1 MKKLLIICG
10 LLFSVAT
17 FAQAQREQGG
27 GRQMGT
33 PEERAK
39 RSVDMLAEKFTFTA
53 DQKAK
58 VTAIYLEQNA
68 KMKKLRDSVGDNR
81 VAMRAFMVKGNE
93 ATESKIEALLSAGQK
108 KLFTA
113 WKEERKEMMK
123 KRQEGGGQRPA
134 GTK

>member
-10 LLFSVAT
+10 LLISVAT
-17 FAQAQREQGG
+17 FSQAQQGQGG

-39 RSVDMLAEKFTFTA
+39 RSVDMLTEKLTLNA
-53 DQKAK
+53 DQKTK
-58 VTAIYLEQNA
+58 VTAIYFEQNA
-68 KMKKLRDSVGDNR
+68 KMKKLRDSVGDDR
-81 VAMRAFMVKGNE
+81 AAMRALMVKGNE
-93 ATESKIEALLSAGQK
+93 STESKIEALLSADQK

>member
-17 FAQAQREQGG
+17 FAQAQQGPG
-27 GRQMGT
+27 AGRPMGT

-39 RSVDMLAEKFTFTA
+39 RSVAMLTEKLTLTA
-53 DQKAK
+53 DQQTK
-58 VTAIYLEQNA
+58 VTAIYLAQGEQ
-68 KMKKLRDSVGDNR
+68 MKKLRDSVGDDR
-81 VAMRAFMVKGNE
+81 EAMRAVMMKGNE
-93 ATESKIEALLSAGQK
+93 ATEAKIDALLTADQK
-108 KLFTA
+108 KLFTT

-123 KRQEGGGQRPA
+123 KRQEGGGARPA

>member
-10 LLFSVAT
+10 LLFSVTT
-17 FAQAQREQGG
+17 FAQAQQGQGG

-39 RSVDMLAEKFTFTA
+39 RSTDMLAEKLTLTA
-53 DQKAK
+53 D
-58 VTAIYLEQNA
+58 
-68 KMKKLRDSVGDNR
+68 
-81 VAMRAFMVKGNE
+81 
-93 ATESKIEALLSAGQK
+93 QK

-113 WKEERKEMMK
+113 WKDERKEMMK
-123 KRQEGGGQRPA
+123 KRQEGGGQRPG

>member
-17 FAQAQREQGG
+17 FAQAQQGQGG

-39 RSVDMLAEKFTFTA
+39 RSTDMLAEKLTLTA
-53 DQKAK
+53 DQKTK
-58 VTAIYLEQNA
+58 VSAIYLEQVA
-68 KMKKLRDSVGDNR
+68 KMKKLRDSLGDDR
-81 VAMRAFMVKGNE
+81 EGMRAVMMKGNE
-93 ATESKIEALLSAGQK
+93 ATEAKIEALLTADQK

-113 WKEERKEMMK
+113 WKDERKEMMK
-123 KRQEGGGQRPA
+123 KRQEGGGQRPG

>member
-1 MKKLLIICG
+1 MKKLLIICA

-17 FAQAQREQGG
+17 FAQAQQGQG

-39 RSVDMLAEKFTFTA
+39 RSVSMLTEKLTLTA
-53 DQKAK
+53 DQQTK
-58 VTAIYLEQNA
+58 VSAIYLEQSA
-68 KMKKLRDSVGDNR
+68 KMKKLRDSVGDDR
-81 VAMRAFMVKGNE
+81 EAMRAVMMKGNE
-93 ATESKIEALLSAGQK
+93 ATETKIEALLTADQK